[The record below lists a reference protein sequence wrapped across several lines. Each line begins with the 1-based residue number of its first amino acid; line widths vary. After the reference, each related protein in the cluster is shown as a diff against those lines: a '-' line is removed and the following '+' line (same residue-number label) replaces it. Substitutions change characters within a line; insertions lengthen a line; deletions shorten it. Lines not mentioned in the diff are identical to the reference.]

1 MMPSLEVF
9 TEHMKRLRIRSTDDV
24 ICYDNIG
31 IFSSPRVLFTLN
43 YFGIDKVRVLNGG
56 MKKWL
61 AENRK
66 IESGPESHQNLQES
80 GDYNF
85 YISER

>member
-1 MMPSLEVF
+1 MIPSLELF
-9 TEHMKRLRIRSTDDV
+9 TEHMKRMKIRRTDDV
-24 ICYDNIG
+24 ICYDNVG

-43 YFGIDKVRVLNGG
+43 YFGIEKVRVLNGG

-66 IESGPESHQNLQES
+66 TISGPESNQNLES
-80 GDYNF
+80 EGDYNYF
-85 YISER
+85 IDER